1 MSETLKGLTQAFIGE
16 SQARNRYTMYSKVAR
31 NEGFVQ
37 ISQIFLETAENE
49 REHAKNFFAA
59 IQEVLKKTGQSMPE
73 ITVDALAP
81 LEKGDTATNLRAAIK
96 GETYEQTKMY
106 PDIAKSAEK
115 EGYTAIAKQVR
126 AIAKV
131 EAHHAE
137 RYQKLLKEVEA
148 GSVFKKD
155 REVEWVCLEC
165 GYVHKGT
172 EPPELCPSCF
182 HPKGYFAVK
191 CETY

>member
-16 SQARNRYTMYSKVAR
+16 SQARNRYTMYAKVAK

-49 REHAKNFFAA
+49 KEHAKNFFTA
-59 IQEVLKKTGQSMPE
+59 IQEVLKKTGKSMPE
-73 ITVDALAP
+73 ITVDAIAP

-96 GETYEQTKMY
+96 GETYEHTKMY
-106 PDIAKSAEK
+106 PDIANSAEK
-115 EGYTAIAKQVR
+115 EGYASIAQQVR
-126 AIAKV
+126 AIAQV

-137 RYQKLLKEVEA
+137 RYQQLLKEVEA

-155 REVEWVCLEC
+155 HEVEWVCLEC

-172 EPPELCPSCF
+172 EPPELCPSCL